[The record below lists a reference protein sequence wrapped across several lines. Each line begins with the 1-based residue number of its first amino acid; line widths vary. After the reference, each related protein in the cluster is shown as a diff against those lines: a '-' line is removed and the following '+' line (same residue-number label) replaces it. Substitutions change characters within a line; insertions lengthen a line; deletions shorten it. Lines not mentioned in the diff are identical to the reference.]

1 VEEHGDACSKCG
13 STMIARRG
21 KTGRYAKCA
30 SETCGQVVSL
40 EPPKFQA
47 EPCPS
52 CGNKVREQPYTKDGK
67 RKVLFVCQAEC
78 GWKSGFAPP
87 KTGKEPC
94 PKCGGVVLRSGSKGE
109 FFGCLSYPKCDG
121 ARSIPKHSTRR
132 QR

>member
-1 VEEHGDACSKCG
+1 
-13 STMIARRG
+13 MMARRG
-21 KTGRYAKCA
+21 KTGLYAKCA

-40 EPPKFQA
+40 EPPKFHA

-52 CGNKVREQPYTKDGK
+52 CGNKVREQPYTKDGR
-67 RKVLFVCQAEC
+67 RKVLFVCEVEC

-94 PKCGGVVLRSGSKGE
+94 PKCGGRMVLRKSGKGE
-109 FFGCLSYPKCDG
+109 FLGCAKYPDCDG
-121 ARSIPKHSTRR
+121 ARSISEQKSHR